1 MAPPDPRSGC
11 SAYSSE
17 ELARF
22 SSGDLSPRR
31 TRDLL
36 RHLPQCA
43 VCRQRLR
50 EIEAVR
56 AMLRQSPR
64 PPLPRPFTLAPA
76 GMRRRRLWYPLLRG
90 ATTAMAAVVL
100 AIFAFSLLLPSMQ
113 QMRSPTARLAG
124 AETPAPDT
132 CLPATV
138 VGPAITRRTPPTSGP
153 GLVTPLPAH
162 ATATAYPPPAGPLS
176 PHPLATSSSGLNV
189 APAGPATPEGVSD
202 FSFLTLLRLG
212 GLFFLGLMAGLTW
225 LAYRR
230 ERVFLS

>member
-1 MAPPDPRSGC
+1 MAPPDPCSGC
-11 SAYSSE
+11 STYSSE

-22 SSGDLSPRR
+22 LSGDLSPRR

-43 VCRQRLR
+43 ICRQRLR
-50 EIEAVR
+50 ELEAVR
-56 AMLRQSPR
+56 AVLRQAPP
-64 PPLPRPFTLAPA
+64 PPLPRSFALAPA
-76 GMRRRRLWYPLLRG
+76 DMRRRRLWYPLLRG

-100 AIFAFSLLLPSMQ
+100 AVFAFSLLLPPTYET
-113 QMRSPTARLAG
+113 RSPTAILVG
-124 AETPAPDT
+124 AETPSPDT
-132 CLPATV
+132 CVPATV

-153 GLVTPLPAH
+153 GLVTPLPAYT
-162 ATATAYPPPAGPLS
+162 TATAYPPPSPLS
-176 PHPLATSSSGLNV
+176 PRSLATSSSGLQV
-189 APAGPATPEGVSD
+189 APTGPATPEGVSD

-212 GLFFLGLMAGLTW
+212 GLLFLGLMAGLTW